1 MNGVTGDIISP
12 NYPEPYMHRAECKWT
27 IAVAAGSLIRLL
39 IVDLQLEEHTKCRY
53 DYIEIYEGSDRRN
66 GQRYCQYPYP
76 KIIMSK
82 SNVLNIQFRSDF
94 TNSGRGFHLKY
105 ETGESLSSAI
115 ALKFAP

>member
-27 IAVAAGSLIRLL
+27 IAVAAGNLIRLL

-53 DYIEIYEGSDRRN
+53 DYIEIYEGNNRRN

-76 KIIMSK
+76 KIITSK
-82 SNVLNIQFRSDF
+82 SNVLNIEFRSDF

-115 ALKFAP
+115 ALKFY